1 MEYRIFGAMDIKPS
15 AIGIGCNKIAALSR
29 ERGEVTATLEEA
41 VEKGINFFDT
51 ADNYSYGDSERLLGR
66 VLKGRRDHV
75 IICSKAGHTRG
86 KVRRIGKFAIPLVK
100 KIVRRWK
107 PLRQA
112 AMAAAGG
119 VTGGRDFEP
128 QYLAQSIENTLRRL
142 NTDYLD
148 MFLLHGPTLL
158 DVADG
163 RAFEMLERVKDKGL
177 IRQYGVSCQRSV
189 TAEDAVGFF
198 DHPGVSSLQVPLHP
212 YNTKVVDALQGAAIK
227 RNIGLV
233 AREAF
238 LEGAIFDDEL
248 LRGALAKHPDRTP
261 AQAALQ
267 FALQV
272 NTSGPVLVGVT
283 SRKHLNENIDAV
295 SKPPL
300 TDADIEELRSLGRST
315 RSS

>member
-1 MEYRIFGAMDIKPS
+1 MDYRSFGAMDIRPS
-15 AIGIGCNKIAALSR
+15 AIGIGGNKIAALSR
-29 ERGEVTATLEEA
+29 DRREVTATLEEA

-51 ADNYSYGDSERLLGR
+51 ADNYSYGDSERLLGK
-66 VLKGRRDHV
+66 VLQGRRDQV

-86 KVRRIGKFAIPLVK
+86 RVRRIGKFAIPLVK

-119 VTGGRDFEP
+119 VAGGRNYEP
-128 QYLAQSIENTLRRL
+128 EYLAQGIENTLRRL

-148 MFLLHGPTLL
+148 VFLLHGPTLP

-163 RAFEMLERVKDKGL
+163 RAFEMLERLKDKGL
-177 IRQYGVSCQRSV
+177 IRHYGVSCRRSV
-189 TAEDAVGFF
+189 TASDAVRFF
-198 DHPGVSSLQVPLHP
+198 DPPGVSCLQVPLHP
-212 YNTKVVDALQGAAIK
+212 YNTKVVDTLQGAAIQ
-227 RNIGLV
+227 RDVGLV

-238 LEGAIFDDEL
+238 LEGAIFDDDL
-248 LRGALAKHPDRTP
+248 LRSALAKHPDRTP
-261 AQAALQ
+261 AQTALQ

-272 NTSGPVLVGVT
+272 NTSGPVLVGIS
-283 SRKHLNENIDAV
+283 SRKHLNENIDAL

-300 TDADIEELRSLGRST
+300 TENDIQGLRVLGQSA